1 MMIPNDSRMFCE
13 AQPLASD
20 DHCHGHS
27 HSQQHLKGLGVPL
40 LSEAPTKRWYIY
52 INTCTYTHCVTL
64 YSSIMIHVQNHMRTE
79 INNHMF

>member
-52 INTCTYTHCVTL
+52 KYMYIYTLCHIVFQYYDTRAKS
-64 YSSIMIHVQNHMRTE
+64 YENRNQ
-79 INNHMF
+79 